1 MPAVA
6 ISTNGTAYKARS
18 AERLLSTVRT
28 MKEYARHIGVHD
40 PAQARIR
47 LRRFGQLLSAL
58 EKRGLSPHAGPSGEE
73 LVTPPYGEVK
83 RSIEDTQV
91 YNLISPLMSGKMGY
105 IEVFTNDYV
114 IYKTTSTVRNGEI
127 ELKPSTRLAM
137 AIRFA
142 DHYFVDG
149 SSLGKMP
156 KPLCELGFDLGADPQ
171 RAAFRLIKNTLNPVL
186 HRIVEDVSEALSK
199 TAQNGG
205 FSQNGKAKEGE
216 RTFTIR
222 PGIYA

>member
-127 ELKPSTRLAM
+127 ELKPSTRLAI
-137 AIRFA
+137 AIKFA

-149 SSLGKMP
+149 ASLEAMP
-156 KPLCELGFDLGADPQ
+156 KPVRELGFDLGSDEPE
-171 RAAFRLIKNTLNPVL
+171 RAAFRLIKNTMKPVL
-186 HRIVEDVSEALSK
+186 NRIVEDVSEAISK
-199 TAQNGG
+199 AVQNGG
-205 FSQNGKAKEGE
+205 FSQNGKSGE
-216 RTFTIR
+216 VKRHRPAILTF
-222 PGIYA
+222 